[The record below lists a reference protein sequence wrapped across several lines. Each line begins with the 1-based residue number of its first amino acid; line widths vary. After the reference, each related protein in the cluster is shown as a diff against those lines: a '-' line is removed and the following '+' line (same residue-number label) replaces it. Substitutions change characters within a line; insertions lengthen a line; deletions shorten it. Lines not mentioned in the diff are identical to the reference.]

1 MQQANSEFKK
11 LFLSAA
17 LALAVSAPA
26 MAQTNVKVVGLV
38 DVFTG
43 SMRAAGDTG
52 NRAVVDSGG
61 MTTSWLGFQ
70 GSEDIGGGLKANF
83 NLTSFLRADTGAYG
97 RFTGD
102 TTFSRD
108 ANVGLS
114 GGFGAVS
121 LGRDLSP
128 SFLPLILFNPFGDS
142 FTFSP
147 LILHAAVPLFNTS
160 GFGSSFA
167 GDVGGWSNEIR
178 YTTPNFGGLTAN
190 FHYQFG
196 ETAGNNSRN
205 NVGANV
211 LYFAGPLSLTAF
223 YHNVEVNNPVE
234 SGIAPVMSAG
244 GLQAFR
250 QSTWFV
256 GGGYDFGVAKLYAT
270 YDQTEHDVDIADKT
284 ASLGVSVPLGNG
296 KVLGGYAQTKRSA
309 AGSDITR
316 NTATV
321 GYDYNLSKRTDVYA
335 MLMNDRITGVDSGNS
350 FGVGMRH
357 SF

>member
-1 MQQANSEFKK
+1 MRYEKLGFKE
-11 LFLSAA
+11 LVLTAA
-17 LALAVSAPA
+17 LALAFTTPA
-26 MAQTNVKVVGLV
+26 MAQTNIEVVGLV

-43 SMRAAGDTG
+43 SMRSAGDS
-52 NRAVVDSGG
+52 NSRAVVDSGG
-61 MTTSWLGFQ
+61 LTTSWFGFK
-70 GSEDIGGGLKANF
+70 GTEDLGGGLKANF
-83 NLTSFLRADTGAYG
+83 NLTSFFRADNGAYG

-102 TTFSRD
+102 TLFSRD

-114 GGFGAVS
+114 GSFGAIS

-142 FTFSP
+142 FAFSP
-147 LILHAAVPLFNTS
+147 LILHAAVPLFNAS
-160 GFGSSFA
+160 GFASSFA
-167 GDVGGWSNEIR
+167 GDVGGWSNEIK
-178 YTTPNFGGLTAN
+178 YTTPDFGGLKAN
-190 FHYQFG
+190 LHYQFG

-223 YHNVEVNNPVE
+223 YHSVKVNNPVE

-244 GLQAFR
+244 GLQATK
-250 QSTWFV
+250 QNTWFV

-270 YDQTEHDVDIADKT
+270 YDKTSHDVDINDKT
-284 ASLGVSVPLGNG
+284 VSAGASVPFGGG
-296 KVLGGYAQTKRSA
+296 KVLAGYAQTKRSA
-309 AGSDITR
+309 AGTDITR
-316 NTATV
+316 NTVTV
-321 GYDYNLSKRTDVYA
+321 GYDYNFSKRTDVYA
-335 MLMNDRITGVDSGNS
+335 MLMNDRITGFDSGNS